1 MLGRE
6 RENLDVCAGTE
17 RFEVLDPRDCARFEK
32 WVFFSF
38 CLESCLSSVLIGNAV
53 MSCWPFKTICD
64 GSFGTH

>member
-32 WVFFSF
+32 WVFLLLLGVS
-38 CLESCLSSVLIGNAV
+38 LLSLLPAA
-53 MSCWPFKTICD
+53 
-64 GSFGTH
+64 